1 MRLLSASVFGSLLLL
16 VSMVAPG
23 CSTSPASGGAADSK
37 PVLLSLTNVVILP
50 TLRATDASAEAM
62 RVAVRALEAAPSA
75 ATLTAAQV
83 SWRAARKS
91 WSRGDA
97 FRFAVTDKSI
107 ADAIDFWPA
116 RPAAIEDVV
125 KGSGPVTVAAI
136 ELLGSNARGFHG
148 IEYILFDQ
156 AGGDAAVLE
165 KLTTEPA
172 AARRLSYVA
181 AAAEHLRG
189 KVAALLAA
197 WDPAGGNF
205 AREIREA
212 GSGAVLFTSAKAAVD
227 QLVNSS
233 AVSLE
238 LVTATKIGRPYG
250 TRTGG
255 VVAPDQEQSAVSDNS
270 LAEMLD
276 TLEGARALYLGVYE
290 GGQGRGLSELVRAK
304 NPALDDRMGAAFE
317 SSRAAIAA
325 IPPPFRT
332 AIVAQ
337 RQAVEP
343 AYKAS
348 RVLRDTMR
356 TEVVQVLSVTL
367 QINPIDGD
375 N

>member
-1 MRLLSASVFGSLLLL
+1 MRLLSASVFGQLLLL
-16 VSMVAPG
+16 VSLVVPG
-23 CSTSPASGGAADSK
+23 CSTNPTSGGAADSK
-37 PVLLSLTNVVILP
+37 PVLASLTTVVILP

-62 RVAVRALEAAPSA
+62 RVAVKALEAAPSA
-75 ATLTAAQV
+75 ATLTAAQA

-97 FRFAVTDKSI
+97 FRFGPVTEKNI

-148 IEYILFDQ
+148 IEYILFDS
-156 AGGDAAVLE
+156 AGGDAVVLA
-165 KLTTEPA
+165 KLTTDPS
-172 AARRLSYVA
+172 AARRLSYLA

-189 KVAALLAA
+189 KAAELLAA

-205 AREIREA
+205 ARELREA
-212 GSGAVLFTSAKAAVD
+212 GSGAVLFPSAKSAVD

-255 VVAPDQEQSAVSDNS
+255 VVAPDQEQSALSDNS

-276 TLEGARALYLGVYE
+276 TLEGVRALYFGVYE

-304 NPALDDRMGAAFE
+304 NPALDDRMSAAFE
-317 SSRAAIAA
+317 SSRGTIAA

-343 AYKAS
+343 AYQAS
-348 RVLRDTMR
+348 RLLRDTMR
-356 TEVVQVLSVTL
+356 TEVVQVLLVPL
-367 QINPIDGD
+367 QISPNDGD
-375 N
+375 